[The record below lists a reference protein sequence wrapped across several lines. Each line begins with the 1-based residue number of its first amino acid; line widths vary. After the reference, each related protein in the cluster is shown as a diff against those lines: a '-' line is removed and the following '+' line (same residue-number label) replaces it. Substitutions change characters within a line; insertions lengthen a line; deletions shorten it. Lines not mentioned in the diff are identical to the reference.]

1 MPCTKESYWR
11 IGEEEGHPLAY
22 PPTGGLAGLGC
33 SGHGAGD
40 LAEDRADAG
49 RNTRHDS
56 ARGNRHET
64 GHQSVLNEVLA
75 SSVLPNSQL
84 PNQICDPCHLNLLS
98 LRRISSVAMSKLSSE
113 PGTVKSVEAL
123 RTNLNSTSANS
134 LKMSGSSTFC
144 TSQIAL

>member
-1 MPCTKESYWR
+1 MRPRR
-11 IGEEEGHPLAY
+11 IASARMRARKKLADRRGRGSSRS
-22 PPTGGLAGLGC
+22 PTRQKKLAGGRC

-49 RNTRHDS
+49 SNTRHDS

-64 GHQSVLNEVLA
+64 GHQRVLNEVLA

-84 PNQICDPCHLNLLS
+84 PNQIGDPCHLNLLS

-113 PGTVKSVEAL
+113 PGTVKSVE
-123 RTNLNSTSANS
+123 
-134 LKMSGSSTFC
+134 
-144 TSQIAL
+144 